1 MGVETQKQN
10 HTMQHGIALP
20 GVSPMELKTNP
31 DQKKKKKTMDDI
43 YSNFVRNCQNLDT
56 TKMPFSKRMDNL
68 WDTFQSQNQM
78 SFISANGTEVK

>member
-1 MGVETQKQN
+1 MGGGNTKAKPHN
-10 HTMQHGIALP
+10 AAWNCAAWGFPNGIENKP
-20 GVSPMELKTNP
+20 R
-31 DQKKKKKTMDDI
+31 QKKTMDDI

>member
-1 MGVETQKQN
+1 
-10 HTMQHGIALP
+10 
-20 GVSPMELKTNP
+20 
-31 DQKKKKKTMDDI
+31 MDDI